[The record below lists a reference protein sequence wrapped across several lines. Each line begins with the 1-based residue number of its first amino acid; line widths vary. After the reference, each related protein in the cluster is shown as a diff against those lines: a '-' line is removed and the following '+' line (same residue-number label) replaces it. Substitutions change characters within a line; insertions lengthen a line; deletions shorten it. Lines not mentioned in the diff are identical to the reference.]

1 MASSARTDMQALCN
15 VDMEREVLGAVLVKP
30 DKIFE
35 LAGVLKPDDFYRE
48 THRAIYR
55 AMLSM
60 AGKRAAIDI
69 QSLVEEL
76 KAHGELDRVGGIAAV
91 SAIGQTFTAAHLM
104 QHVATVKDYAR
115 RRALLAVADGIA
127 EKAKDLSE
135 DVDLSSVQSVV
146 ADAASGAAQDI
157 RPMRDEM
164 IGFMACVHD
173 QSQNGDNG
181 VLTGIESLDTLTR
194 GFRPADLVI
203 LAARPSMGKS
213 ALALAFALAAALKYG
228 KRVAYFSLE
237 MSKHQLVSR
246 MAASISGVDSQRIA
260 SPKRMDESDWTK
272 LIRSTDIL
280 AEAPLYLLT
289 ERIGTPLAVYGK
301 ARQVQ
306 GKYGLDMVVIDH
318 IHLMTSGRQGDA
330 GNRVQEMSYIS
341 RQLKL
346 MAMELGVPVLA
357 LAQLSR
363 GVESRQDKHPQLSDL
378 RDSGSIEQDA
388 DLVMMLYRASYYSD
402 GIVPE
407 GAADPVELSIKKF
420 RNGPLGKVGLNF
432 YKEVSRFTE
441 MPFGGV
447 PVSDKDIPV

>member
-1 MASSARTDMQALCN
+1 MASSAIDSMQSLCN

-48 THRAIYR
+48 AHRAIYR

-76 KAHGELDRVGGIAAV
+76 KAHGELGRVGGIAAV

-135 DVDLSSVQSVV
+135 DVDLSSVQSAV

-194 GFRPADLVI
+194 GFRPSDLVI

-246 MAASISGVDSQRIA
+246 MAASMSGVDSQRIA

-272 LIRSTDIL
+272 LIRSADIL

-318 IHLMTSGRQGDA
+318 IHLMTSGRRGDA

-341 RQLKL
+341 R
-346 MAMELGVPVLA
+346 
-357 LAQLSR
+357 
-363 GVESRQDKHPQLSDL
+363 
-378 RDSGSIEQDA
+378 
-388 DLVMMLYRASYYSD
+388 
-402 GIVPE
+402 
-407 GAADPVELSIKKF
+407 
-420 RNGPLGKVGLNF
+420 
-432 YKEVSRFTE
+432 
-441 MPFGGV
+441 
-447 PVSDKDIPV
+447 